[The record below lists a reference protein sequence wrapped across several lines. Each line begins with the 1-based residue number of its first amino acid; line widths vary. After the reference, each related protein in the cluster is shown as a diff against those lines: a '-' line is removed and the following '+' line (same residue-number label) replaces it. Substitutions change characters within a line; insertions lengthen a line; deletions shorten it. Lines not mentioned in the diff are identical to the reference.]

1 MKLFNVILFAATATA
16 AAIPMPVNEADVEA
30 LRARGVSEA
39 DIAHALQPSP
49 ANPVASLLRRNID
62 ADAEVRPAF
71 YSSPHPQLT
80 RRWDTAATESD
91 MRAVQADDSLNEG
104 SKAHRLEILRFM
116 DSLARGHLSSI
127 AVGQGGTALK
137 KKREEAAAAD
147 EGEKKRSVVG
157 GNGNW
162 HFGAMNMGVP
172 KKWSWRHKSGSSSSG
187 SAAAA
192 GNSNNANSATNAN
205 SANTKA
211 LATTSTANKAST
223 AGKGARD
230 PEAAELTRPE
240 SLSPS
245 SSSSSSST
253 SASEFLKAHSHHH
266 HSSSSQHDHAAGSD
280 KNNDVASSHGHGRQ
294 RFGGGAVAAALPGWV
309 RIW

>member
-16 AAIPMPVNEADVEA
+16 VAIPMPLSEADLEA
-30 LRARGVSEA
+30 LRARGVSES

-80 RRWDTAATESD
+80 RRWDTAASD
-91 MRAVQADDSLNEG
+91 SEMRAVEADDSL
-104 SKAHRLEILRFM
+104 SADHKSHRLAILRFM
-116 DSLARGHLSSI
+116 DSLAKGHLASI

-137 KKREEAAAAD
+137 KREEA
-147 EGEKKRSVVG
+147 GEAKKRSYVG

-162 HFGAMNMGVP
+162 RFGAMNMGMP
-172 KKWSWRHKSGSSSSG
+172 SRWSWKHKPS

-192 GNSNNANSATNAN
+192 SSNSNANANANSNSN

-211 LATTSTANKAST
+211 LTTTSTANKAST
-223 AGKGARD
+223 VGKGARD

-240 SLSPS
+240 
-245 SSSSSSST
+245 
-253 SASEFLKAHSHHH
+253 
-266 HSSSSQHDHAAGSD
+266 
-280 KNNDVASSHGHGRQ
+280 R
-294 RFGGGAVAAALPGWV
+294 WV
-309 RIW
+309 YRW